1 VASHDDGSV
10 PHRRL
15 TSSLVALVA
24 GCGLVGIGT
33 VPADAATAPVAT
45 PLHTAPE
52 PAVSPAATTVLPGT
66 LVPLDGNPEGIAI
79 DASGEVG
86 VNVRR
91 PAGLVSFP
99 ITSPTIRAFLPT
111 GGTARHLVLGA
122 TNGLFLVPDETDNT
136 LLEVELP
143 SEKVMAQVTVGH
155 QPHDAIPVGADTV
168 FVADELANT
177 VHIIRDGK
185 VFRVVPAPLQP
196 GGMAANPAGTRALVV
211 GVRGRRIYEYTS
223 SGNLLGEANCG
234 QGPTHAV
241 TGDGGL
247 YWVADTNGGAVLG
260 FRMGAHGPVQV
271 ATIPVG
277 PEPYGMAFDTRTD
290 TVWVTLTGENE
301 LLGLHMRGDTVASRT
316 FYDTPRQ
323 PNTVAVDQ
331 ATGEVVVAGATQP
344 GELQFLP
351 HA

>member
-1 VASHDDGSV
+1 M
-10 PHRRL
+10 
-15 TSSLVALVA
+15 
-24 GCGLVGIGT
+24 GIGA
-33 VPADAATAPVAT
+33 VGAAAASPPVAT
-45 PLHTAPE
+45 PLRTAPE

-66 LVPLDGNPEGIAI
+66 IVDLNGKPEGIAV

-86 VNVRR
+86 VNVRQ
-91 PAGLVSFP
+91 PDGLVSFP
-99 ITSPTIRAFLPT
+99 ISDPSGAHNFLPT
-111 GGTARHLVLGA
+111 AGSARHLMMGA
-122 TNGLFLVPDETDNT
+122 TDGMFLVPDETDNMF
-136 LLEVELP
+136 LEVELP
-143 SEKVMAQVTVGH
+143 AQKVMAQVEVGH
-155 QPHDAIPVGADTV
+155 QPHDAIAVGSKTV

-177 VHIIRDGK
+177 IHIIRNGK
-185 VFRVVPAPLQP
+185 VFRVVRAPLQP

-223 SGNLLGEANCG
+223 SGNLIGEANCG

-241 TGDGGL
+241 AGDDGL

-277 PEPYGMAFDTRTD
+277 PEPYGMAFDSSTD

-301 LLGLHMRGDTVASRT
+301 VLGLHLHGSTVASRT

-323 PNTVAVDQ
+323 PNTVAVDET
-331 ATGEVVVAGATQP
+331 TGEVVVAAATQP
-344 GELQFLP
+344 GYLQFLP